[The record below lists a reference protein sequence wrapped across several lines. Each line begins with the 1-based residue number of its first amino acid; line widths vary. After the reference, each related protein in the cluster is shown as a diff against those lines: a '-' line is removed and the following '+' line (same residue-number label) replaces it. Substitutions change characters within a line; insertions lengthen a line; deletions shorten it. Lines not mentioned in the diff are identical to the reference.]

1 MKNLVMQIA
10 RNITVNAPYDVAS
23 GDGCL
28 VGSLFGIASTTALSG
43 KPVAIDTGGAY
54 DIKKTAA
61 QTFTVG
67 AKVYWDNTAK
77 SVTSVSSANT
87 LIGVAIKIAAGGDAA
102 ATVRLG
108 IVA

>member
-1 MKNLVMQIA
+1 MKNLVQQTG
-10 RNITVNAPYDVAS
+10 RNITVAAPYNLTS

-28 VGSLFGIASTTALSG
+28 VGSLFGIASNTVLSG
-43 KPVAIDTGGAY
+43 AAVPIDTGGVYA
-54 DIKKTAA
+54 IKKTAA
-61 QTFTVG
+61 QTFAQG

-87 LIGVAIKIAAGGDAA
+87 LIGVATVAAAGADAT

>member
-1 MKNLVMQIA
+1 MKNLVMQSA

-28 VGSLFGIASTTALSG
+28 VGSLFGIASTAALTG
-43 KPVAIDTGGAY
+43 KPVSIDTGGGY

-61 QTFTVG
+61 QAFTFG
-67 AKVYWDNTAK
+67 AKVYWDNTAR
-77 SVTSVSSANT
+77 SVTTVSASNT
-87 LIGVAIKIAAGGDAA
+87 LIGVAIKAAAGGDAA
-102 ATVRLG
+102 ATVKLG